1 VAPKVELRPLAE
13 ANAGLGEVRKGRAR
27 YRVVLAA

>member
-1 VAPKVELRPLAE
+1 VQVRPLAE
-13 ANAGLGEVRKGRAR
+13 ANAALAEVRKGRAR